1 MANYRTS
8 RVLPIV
14 LVVVIIII
22 AIASLVSLAR
32 VVFFSGPSTDSAQTV
47 DVSRD
52 ALLNTSVD
60 HSVKMTVRGP
70 IVADEKFYS
79 YQITVSPNERSLTTY
94 NGYLGTVVDQTNL
107 PNSIPAYEQFV
118 FALDKADL
126 SKGTELEGEKND
138 VRGVCATGR
147 VTEFEI
153 INGANAVKKLW
164 TSTCKGSAGSL
175 DASVQQL
182 TGLFTTQIPDAT
194 ALIRKIDL

>member
-14 LVVVIIII
+14 LVIVIIII

-153 INGANAVKKLW
+153 INGANTVKKLW